1 MVCEVMRKPGRH
13 TGGRNA
19 ASGDGAAEHSPRP
32 FEREQRIQERAHA
45 LWEREGRPEGRNE
58 EHWAQACREIDME
71 EHAVETGAAG
81 SYENVTPREAA
92 AKNDIRL
99 QTGHHHRLQTGR
111 HVHTW
116 ALIGFVALL
125 LMANVVKRR
134 AV

>member
-1 MVCEVMRKPGRH
+1 MVREVMRKPGRR
-13 TGGRNA
+13 TDGRNA

-32 FEREQRIQERAHA
+32 FEREQRIRERAHA
-45 LWEREGRPEGRNE
+45 LWEREGGPEGRNE

-81 SYENVTPREAA
+81 SYENVTPGEAA

-99 QTGHHHRLQTGR
+99 QTGHH
-111 HVHTW
+111 VHTW
-116 ALIGFVALL
+116 AVIGFVALL